1 MLRRRLVLR
10 RVVGWRL
17 LVHRSG
23 LLAHWL
29 LYLELLV
36 VLNVLAVVR
45 FLALDLGLRSWLLV
59 RHMGFKFDRVLLV
72 VLLNLVVLVYM
83 GQRVVLNAHTLVVVL
98 LGPVLAQN
106 HERVRNTVVRMSHLQ
121 LWLGYLLLPVLLLM
135 QKSLKRF
142 RMARLQLKN
151 LLESNISFFR
161 LIALV
166 IQDSQVEP
174 DLRHVWLESRSL
186 DNSLKGFSVFSL
198 QV

>member
-1 MLRRRLVLR
+1 
-10 RVVGWRL
+10 
-17 LVHRSG
+17 
-23 LLAHWL
+23 
-29 LYLELLV
+29 
-36 VLNVLAVVR
+36 
-45 FLALDLGLRSWLLV
+45 
-59 RHMGFKFDRVLLV
+59 
-72 VLLNLVVLVYM
+72 
-83 GQRVVLNAHTLVVVL
+83 
-98 LGPVLAQN
+98 
-106 HERVRNTVVRMSHLQ
+106 MSHLQ